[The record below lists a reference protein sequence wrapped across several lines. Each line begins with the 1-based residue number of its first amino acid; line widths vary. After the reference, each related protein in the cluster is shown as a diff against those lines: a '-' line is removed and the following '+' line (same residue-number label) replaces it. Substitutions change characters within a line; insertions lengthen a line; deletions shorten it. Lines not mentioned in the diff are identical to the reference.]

1 VSLQRQRDDA
11 SGYVLPEQLTHR
23 LSHHMGQTALAGPSN
38 RTGIW
43 RPGSLET
50 PVSVERFSSM
60 TFLRFTLVASAAIA
74 LLCLPGSPS
83 AVPAFAQAGTAQTAP
98 DNSNQNKNHAET
110 ADNQTNAK
118 SDRATTQKIRKA
130 IMADKSLST
139 YAHNV
144 KIITTDGA
152 VTLKGPVQSE
162 DEKQKVASEAASVVS
177 PDKITN
183 ELTVKQ

>member
-1 VSLQRQRDDA
+1 
-11 SGYVLPEQLTHR
+11 
-23 LSHHMGQTALAGPSN
+23 
-38 RTGIW
+38 
-43 RPGSLET
+43 
-50 PVSVERFSSM
+50 M

-74 LLCLPGSPS
+74 LSCLPGALSTAPQ
-83 AVPAFAQAGTAQTAP
+83 AFAQTAQTAP

-110 ADNQTNAK
+110 ADNQANAK
-118 SDRATTQKIRKA
+118 SDRLTTQKIRKA

-144 KIITTDGA
+144 KILTVDGA

-177 PDKITN
+177 ADKITN

>member
-1 VSLQRQRDDA
+1 
-11 SGYVLPEQLTHR
+11 
-23 LSHHMGQTALAGPSN
+23 
-38 RTGIW
+38 
-43 RPGSLET
+43 
-50 PVSVERFSSM
+50 M

-74 LLCLPGSPS
+74 FLCLSGANATVQAS
-83 AVPAFAQAGTAQTAP
+83 AQTGTAQTTP
-98 DNSNQNKNHAET
+98 DNSKQNKNQTQT

-118 SDRATTQKIRKA
+118 SDRLTTQKIRKA

-177 PDKITN
+177 PDKVTN

>member
-1 VSLQRQRDDA
+1 
-11 SGYVLPEQLTHR
+11 
-23 LSHHMGQTALAGPSN
+23 
-38 RTGIW
+38 
-43 RPGSLET
+43 
-50 PVSVERFSSM
+50 M
-60 TFLRFTLVASAAIA
+60 TFLRFKLVASAAIA

-162 DEKQKVASEAASVVS
+162 DEKQKVATEAASVVS
-177 PDKITN
+177 PDKVTN

>member
-1 VSLQRQRDDA
+1 
-11 SGYVLPEQLTHR
+11 
-23 LSHHMGQTALAGPSN
+23 
-38 RTGIW
+38 
-43 RPGSLET
+43 
-50 PVSVERFSSM
+50 M

-74 LLCLPGSPS
+74 LSCLPGGSS
-83 AVPAFAQAGTAQTAP
+83 AVQAFAQTGTAQT

-110 ADNQTNAK
+110 ADNQANAK
-118 SDRATTQKIRKA
+118 SDRLTTQKIRKA

-177 PDKITN
+177 ADKITN